1 MMQQLDMLLNLPH
14 LISALACF
22 IGLLVGSFL
31 NVVIYRLPIMMQRN
45 WRKECIEYLQIRL
58 RRNATR
64 RRMAATDTGSLAAF
78 PQSME
83 VGAEAAKRCAEE
95 EPFNL
100 VFPLSRC
107 PGCNTPI
114 KPYQNIPVIS
124 YLFLKGKCA
133 KCNCHISLRYP
144 IIEVFTAITSAIVAW
159 HFGDTP
165 QTVFALMLTW
175 SLIALSFIDIDHQL
189 LPDNITLPVLW
200 LGMFLSLF
208 GLFTDAHSSIIGA
221 IAGYIALWTV
231 YHLFKLAT
239 GKEGMGYGDFK
250 LLALFGAWLGWQ
262 YLPVIILLS
271 SLVGAVIGITMIIFV
286 KRDHNIPIPFGPYLA
301 AAGWIALLWGND
313 LNQLYLT
320 TAGL

>member
-1 MMQQLDMLLNLPH
+1 MMQQLSMLLSTPL
-14 LISALACF
+14 LISALAAV

-31 NVVIYRLPIMMQRN
+31 NVVIYRLPLMMQRN
-45 WRKECIEYLQIRL
+45 WRRECTEYLQISSEE
-58 RRNATR
+58 TQ
-64 RRMAATDTGSLAAF
+64 
-78 PQSME
+78 P
-83 VGAEAAKRCAEE
+83 EE

-107 PGCNTPI
+107 PRCNTPI

-133 KCNCHISLRYP
+133 ACSKPISSRYP
-144 IIEVFTAITSAIVAW
+144 LIEAFTAITSAMVAW
-159 HFGDTP
+159 HFGYTP
-165 QTVFALMLTW
+165 QTVFALALTW
-175 SLIALSFIDIDHQL
+175 SLIALSVIDIDHHL
-189 LPDNITLPVLW
+189 LPDSITLPILW
-200 LGMFLSLF
+200 LGMGLSLF
-208 GLFTDAHSSIIGA
+208 SLFTDTHASIIGA
-221 IAGYIALWTV
+221 ISGYLALWLI

-271 SLVGAVIGITMIIFV
+271 SLVGAVIGLVMIIVV
-286 KRDHNIPIPFGPYLA
+286 KRDYTIPIPFGPYLA

-313 LNQLYLT
+313 INRLYLT
-320 TAGL
+320 TVGL